1 MPSRTRTFL
10 SSANPAGKTAEG
22 DALLDGRYRIVRLL
36 GEGGMGAVY
45 LASHVG
51 LGRDVAIKFL
61 HAEFISREDIVGRFR
76 REAQAAAAIRHKNI
90 IEVFDV
96 GMSPQG
102 EPFLVIEYLEGESLA
117 GLLKRVGPLGLG
129 AACAVM
135 EPALQALQAAHR
147 KGIVHR
153 DLKPDN
159 IFLAYQ
165 EGEPPVVKI
174 IDFGISKFTQGDPDK
189 WRTRTGAVMG
199 TPAYMSPEQARGSS
213 GLDHRTDL
221 YSMGTILFEMLTG
234 ALPYAGTNF
243 AEYLS
248 AMLVDEPRP
257 PQSVYADF
265 PIEAEPLVL
274 KALAKNPD
282 QRFQNATEMLDA
294 LTALPSYDAGK
305 ERLSLLAST
314 LEVRGFAAGDLGQA
328 LSKPSRSTGD
338 KATPS
343 GLRGVSTAL
352 TQAGAWRWVVLA
364 GVLAALVAGVA
375 VWLRKPTMAP
385 ERVPPIASQP
395 VPTRPVAAQ
404 PAPSPPPTSPPV
416 PQPTPPGE
424 PAPAPR
430 AAGAPADNDVKPSVA
445 SEKKPKKKAHT
456 GIAGQP
462 STRALPAKAATTPAA
477 ADPNAGKRGDKKLR
491 KGARGTEMS
500 EEFE

>member
-1 MPSRTRTFL
+1 MPGKTRIFL
-10 SSANPAGKTAEG
+10 SPVKPANRAAEG

-96 GMSPQG
+96 GVSPQG
-102 EPFLVIEYLEGESLA
+102 EPFLVMEYLEGESLA
-117 GLLKRVGPLGLG
+117 GLLKRVGPLSLA

-199 TPAYMSPEQARGSS
+199 TPAYMSPEQARGSA

-248 AMLVDEPRP
+248 AMLVDEPRA

-265 PIEAEPLVL
+265 PVEAEPLVR

-282 QRFQNATEMLDA
+282 QRFQNAAEMLEA
-294 LTALPSYDAGK
+294 LTMLPSYDAGK

-328 LSKPSRSTGD
+328 LSKSSKLTSD

-343 GLRGVSTAL
+343 RLRSASTAL
-352 TQAGAWRWVVLA
+352 TRAGAWRWVVAL
-364 GVLAALVAGVA
+364 GVLAVLVAGMA
-375 VWLRKPTMAP
+375 VWLRKPTKAP
-385 ERVPPIASQP
+385 LPSPPVTSQP
-395 VPTRPVAAQ
+395 VPNLPVA
-404 PAPSPPPTSPPV
+404 PAPVPSPQPVPPPA
-416 PQPTPPGE
+416 PQPTPPSE

-430 AAGAPADNDVKPSVA
+430 AASVPADNDTKPSVA
-445 SEKKPKKKAHT
+445 SEKKSKKKARS
-456 GIAGQP
+456 GITGQP
-462 STRALPAKAATTPAA
+462 VQFAVPEGAAVTPAA
-477 ADPNAGKRGDKKLR
+477 VDPNAAKHGDKKLR
-491 KGARGTEMS
+491 KGNRGTEMS